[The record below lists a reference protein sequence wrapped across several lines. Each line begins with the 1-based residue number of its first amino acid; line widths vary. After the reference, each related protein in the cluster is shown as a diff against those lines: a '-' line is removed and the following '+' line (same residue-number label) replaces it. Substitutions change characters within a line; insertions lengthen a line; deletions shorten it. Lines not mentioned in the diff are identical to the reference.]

1 MARDSS
7 DEFISTRQAADMLGV
22 ALRTVQ
28 LWVEAG
34 VLRAWKTA
42 GGHRRVVR
50 SSVEALLAERAAV
63 LAGPPGRQA
72 GARAPEAADRDRPFR
87 LLVVEDEPVLL
98 KLFKARVAKWK
109 LPLELHTA
117 ENGFEGLIRIGTA
130 RPDLLVTDLNMPGMD
145 GFRMLR
151 ELRASTDFGD
161 LRVVVMT
168 ALGEREIADRGGL
181 PADIQVFAKPVS
193 FTALEDLVRR
203 EIDAWRQR
211 TGAAAPV
218 AA

>member
-1 MARDSS
+1 MARDNS

-63 LAGPPGRQA
+63 LAGAP
-72 GARAPEAADRDRPFR
+72 ARPAAPRPNDSADRDRPFR

-109 LPLELHTA
+109 LPLELYTA
-117 ENGFEGLIRIGTA
+117 ENGFEGLIRIGTS

-151 ELRASTDFGD
+151 ELRGSADFAD

-168 ALGEREIADRGGL
+168 ALGQQEIADRGGL

-203 EIDAWRQR
+203 EIEAWRAKA
-211 TGAAAPV
+211 GASVAAA
-218 AA
+218 